1 MRRINL
7 YLPHMLRTFKP
18 YIYQRENWPIFT
30 WDTESLLWSLGQV
43 RNLQGKLTGKMESL
57 GFSMRAEASLETI
70 TSDVLKSSE
79 IEGEI
84 LHPDQVRSSIARHLG
99 MEISGLVP
107 SDRHVDGVVDMM
119 LNATQ
124 QYQQTLSSQ
133 RLFDWHSALF
143 PAGKSGPYQITTG
156 RWRDDATGPMQV
168 ISGALGKEKIHFQA
182 PEASVIESEM
192 KYFLNWFNTE
202 QALDP
207 VIKAA
212 VAHLWF
218 VTIHPFDDGNGRI
231 ARAITDMQ
239 LARAD
244 ESAQRFYSM
253 STQIR
258 IERNAYYDTLEKT
271 QQGDLDITKWLQWFL
286 QCLMSALQATTST
299 LSHVMRKAHYWEQ
312 HRQTLLNDRQ
322 RFMLNKLWDDFD
334 GKLTSSKWAKMSKCS
349 PDTALRD
356 IQDLIHKN
364 MLRKEAAGGRSTN
377 YELNH

>member
-1 MRRINL
+1 
-7 YLPHMLRTFKP
+7 MLRTLKP
-18 YIYQRENWPIFT
+18 YIYQRENWPNFT
-30 WDTESLLWSLGQV
+30 WDTEALLLSLGKV
-43 RNLQGKLTGKMESL
+43 RNQQGKLIGKMESL

-79 IEGEI
+79 IEGEV
-84 LHPDQVRSSIARHLG
+84 LHHDQVRSSIARHLG

-124 QYQQTLSSQ
+124 QYQQVLSTQ
-133 RLFDWHSALF
+133 RLFEWHSALF
-143 PAGKSGPYQITTG
+143 PTGRSGPYKINTG

-182 PEASVIESEM
+182 PDASVIETEM
-192 KYFLNWFNTE
+192 KYFLDWFNTE

-286 QCLMSALQATTST
+286 QCLMSALQATSST
-299 LSHVMRKAHYWEQ
+299 LSNVMQKAHYWEQ
-312 HRQTLLNDRQ
+312 HRQTILNDRQ

-377 YELNH
+377 YELNI

>member
-1 MRRINL
+1 
-7 YLPHMLRTFKP
+7 MLRRLQP
-18 YIYQRENWPIFT
+18 YIYQRKNWPTFT
-30 WDTESLLWSLGQV
+30 WDLEALLPLLGKV
-43 RNLQGKLTGKMESL
+43 RHVQGKLTGKMESL
-57 GFSMRAEASLETI
+57 GFRTRAEATLETV

-79 IEGEI
+79 IEGE
-84 LHPDQVRSSIARHLG
+84 LLNPDQVRSSIARHLG

-124 QYQQTLSSQ
+124 QYAQPLTVD
-133 RLFDWHSALF
+133 RLFHWHATLF
-143 PAGKSGPYQITTG
+143 PTGTSGQYKINTG

-182 PEASVIESEM
+182 PDAPVIDQEM
-192 KYFLNWFNTE
+192 TRFIDWFNTE
-202 QALDP
+202 ELLDP

-244 ESAQRFYSM
+244 ESTQRFYSM
-253 STQIR
+253 SSQIR

-299 LSHVMRKAHYWEQ
+299 LSNVMQKAHYWEQ
-312 HRQTLLNDRQ
+312 HRQAVLNDRQ

-364 MLRKEAAGGRSTN
+364 MLRKETAGGRSTN
-377 YELNH
+377 YELTISDE